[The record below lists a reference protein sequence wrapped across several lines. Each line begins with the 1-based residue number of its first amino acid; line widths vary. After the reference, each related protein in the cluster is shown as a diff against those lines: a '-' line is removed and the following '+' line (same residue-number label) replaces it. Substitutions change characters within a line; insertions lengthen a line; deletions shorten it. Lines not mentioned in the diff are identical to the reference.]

1 MLKLIAGVMYPSK
14 GSVRVNGEIAPL
26 IELGAGFDMELTARE
41 NVYLNGAVLG
51 HDRAYM
57 DEHFKN
63 IIDFAELWDFVD
75 VPVKNYSSGMIARLG
90 FSIATEVRADILAC
104 DEILS
109 VGDFMFQ
116 QKCHDRM
123 EQMLSGGTT
132 LLFRQPRHQPGQA
145 ALQARHLDRPCGHLR
160 GDGPSAEVC
169 DAYVAAMQRGNER
182 NAMLNKKQ
190 NILREA
196 LTVVLLLASVALAEY
211 WFFQLWRLDWKVPML
226 YGGDG
231 IYWVGQ
237 IQRSLGELTGSP
249 GVAVLP
255 GPQPLRAKL

>member
-1 MLKLIAGVMYPSK
+1 MYEGK
-14 GSVRVNGEIAPL
+14 VEGSIAPL

-116 QKCHDRM
+116 QKCHRRM
-123 EQMLSGGTT
+123 EEMLSNGTT
-132 LLFRQPRHQPGQA
+132 LLFVSHDINQVQQLCQRSIW
-145 ALQARHLDRPCGHLR
+145 LDHGVLR
-160 GDGPSAEVC
+160 GDGPSREVC
-169 DAYVAAMQRGNER
+169 ADYVRAM
-182 NAMLNKKQ
+182 
-190 NILREA
+190 EA
-196 LTVVLLLASVALAEY
+196 
-211 WFFQLWRLDWKVPML
+211 
-226 YGGDG
+226 
-231 IYWVGQ
+231 
-237 IQRSLGELTGSP
+237 GET
-249 GVAVLP
+249 
-255 GPQPLRAKL
+255 